1 MIPYPAAHP
10 SFHCSCGSAAWS
22 PGISR
27 LLDECI
33 GGYFAGGSSVRELA
47 EGTAGADAEGS
58 QQHAGASAAA
68 APDAGGDG
76 SSSGGSNECGRAAP
90 SAAAVDGGSTPAEAC
105 PDPADLPFLS
115 AAGSPAA
122 GCEKQPPPAG
132 GVVATARALLAEAVM
147 LLDQPSEHG
156 WRAGIAGTAG

>member
-1 MIPYPAAHP
+1 MIPFPAAHT
-10 SFHCSCGSAAWS
+10 SFHRSCGSATWS

-33 GGYFAGGSSVRELA
+33 GGYFAGGSSVRELV
-47 EGTAGADAEGS
+47 EGAAAADAEGS
-58 QQHAGASAAA
+58 QEQAGAIAAA
-68 APDAGGDG
+68 APDAGGD
-76 SSSGGSNECGRAAP
+76 SSSSECSRSAAT
-90 SAAAVDGGSTPAEAC
+90 AAAVDGGSTPASPC

-132 GVVATARALLAEAVM
+132 GVVATARALLAEAVV
-147 LLDQPSEHG
+147 LLDQRGEQG
-156 WRAGIAGTAG
+156 RRAGAADTAG